1 MVAAAS
7 LTLHSPKKDIIM
19 RKLIL
24 AALVAA
30 TAMPLAAVPA
40 AAAQRRESNESQ
52 ERRECNRELRHA
64 DSNREYRSEERECA
78 REISQAQRQDWR
90 QGRRYDYNRPPAGG
104 TYYADDYYRDG
115 RYYRERRLS
124 QNDRIYR
131 GRDGRYYCRRNDG
144 STGLIIGA
152 GAGALIGHSID
163 DGRSSTL
170 GTIIGAVAGGLAGRE
185 IDRNSSRNDVR
196 CR

>member
-1 MVAAAS
+1 
-7 LTLHSPKKDIIM
+7 M

-24 AALVAA
+24 TALVAA

-40 AAAQRRESNESQ
+40 NAAQSRGPNEMQ
-52 ERRECNRELRHA
+52 ERRECARELRNA
-64 DSNREYRSEERECA
+64 DSPHDYRGERRECA
-78 REISQAQRQDWR
+78 REIAHAQRQDWR

-104 TYYADDYYRDG
+104 YYADDYYRDG

-124 QNDRIYR
+124 YNDRIYQ

-144 STGLIIGA
+144 TTGLIIGA

-163 DGRSSTL
+163 NSRSGTV
-170 GTIIGAVAGGLAGRE
+170 GTILGAIAGGAIGRE
-185 IDRNSSRNDVR
+185 VDRNSSRRDLR